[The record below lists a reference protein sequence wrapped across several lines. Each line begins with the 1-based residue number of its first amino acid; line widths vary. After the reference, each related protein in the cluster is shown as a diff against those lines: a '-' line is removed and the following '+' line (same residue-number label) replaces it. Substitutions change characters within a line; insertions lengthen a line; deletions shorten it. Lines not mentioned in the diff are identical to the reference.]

1 MKESKKI
8 VVVGSSNTD
17 MVIRTREFPRP
28 GETVMGEGFM
38 TNNGGKGA
46 NQAVATAR
54 LGAEVAFVAKL
65 GHDANGDSTIAKLR
79 SEGIDVTHVTQ
90 TALRPSGVAL
100 ITINSGG
107 ENTIIVDSGANNLLS
122 PADIADAASVI
133 QDAAVMLMQLETPI
147 PTLIAAAREARN
159 SGATVVLNPAPMP
172 DTPLPAELLEN
183 TDILIPN
190 EGEAAKLTGIT
201 ISDEQTARE
210 AIMAIR
216 RMGVQ
221 TVIVTVGKRGA
232 ITLEGDRLITVPA
245 VKADVVDTT
254 AAGDTFCGALCVA
267 LCEGRSLT
275 DAIAMANRAAAVTVS
290 RMGAQQAMPHRADI
304 GL

>member
-1 MKESKKI
+1 
-8 VVVGSSNTD
+8 
-17 MVIRTREFPRP
+17 
-28 GETVMGEGFM
+28 
-38 TNNGGKGA
+38 
-46 NQAVATAR
+46 
-54 LGAEVAFVAKL
+54 
-65 GHDANGDSTIAKLR
+65 
-79 SEGIDVTHVTQ
+79 
-90 TALRPSGVAL
+90 
-100 ITINSGG
+100 
-107 ENTIIVDSGANNLLS
+107 
-122 PADIADAASVI
+122 
-133 QDAAVMLMQLETPI
+133 
-147 PTLIAAAREARN
+147 
-159 SGATVVLNPAPMP
+159 
-172 DTPLPAELLEN
+172 
-183 TDILIPN
+183 
-190 EGEAAKLTGIT
+190 
-201 ISDEQTARE
+201 
-210 AIMAIR
+210 MAIR

>member
-172 DTPLPAELLEN
+172 DTPLPAELLE
-183 TDILIPN
+183 
-190 EGEAAKLTGIT
+190 K
-201 ISDEQTARE
+201 
-210 AIMAIR
+210 
-216 RMGVQ
+216 

>member
-100 ITINSGG
+100 IT
-107 ENTIIVDSGANNLLS
+107 
-122 PADIADAASVI
+122 
-133 QDAAVMLMQLETPI
+133 
-147 PTLIAAAREARN
+147 
-159 SGATVVLNPAPMP
+159 
-172 DTPLPAELLEN
+172 
-183 TDILIPN
+183 
-190 EGEAAKLTGIT
+190 
-201 ISDEQTARE
+201 
-210 AIMAIR
+210 
-216 RMGVQ
+216 RM
-221 TVIVTVGKRGA
+221 
-232 ITLEGDRLITVPA
+232 
-245 VKADVVDTT
+245 
-254 AAGDTFCGALCVA
+254 
-267 LCEGRSLT
+267 
-275 DAIAMANRAAAVTVS
+275 
-290 RMGAQQAMPHRADI
+290 
-304 GL
+304 